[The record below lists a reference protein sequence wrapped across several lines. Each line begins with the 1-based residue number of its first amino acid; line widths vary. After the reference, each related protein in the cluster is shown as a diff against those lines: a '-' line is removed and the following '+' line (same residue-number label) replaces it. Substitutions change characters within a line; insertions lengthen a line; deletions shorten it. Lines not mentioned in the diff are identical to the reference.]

1 MELKTHLSD
10 KTWTHGPNGERR
22 GYIDAEQ
29 LKELWFHTGT
39 VCNLQCPFCLE
50 GSGPNVH
57 RIQMLTLAEAAPFIE
72 EGAALGVKQF
82 SFTGGEP
89 FVVPDFPEI
98 LDLALQHRPCLV
110 LTNGTEPLFE
120 NLPRVREFLGAP
132 HPLRFRVSL
141 DYADERRHDGGRG
154 QGNFR
159 RAIDTMRV
167 LEKEG
172 FELSVARHRSNN
184 EDVAK
189 VDQGFRDMFAD
200 HGLDENMAIVSFP
213 EFFRPNTPG
222 RTPVIT
228 EDCMTEHHTAAS
240 RSDFMCAYSRMV
252 VKKNGRCGVYACTL
266 VDDDPDY
273 DLGDTL
279 SESLRARVMLRH
291 HRCFSCFACGAS
303 CSDPNAAL

>member
-1 MELKTHLSD
+1 LT
-10 KTWTHGPNGERR
+10 
-22 GYIDAEQ
+22 
-29 LKELWFHTGT
+29 ELWFHTGT

-57 RIQMLTLAEAAPFIE
+57 RIEMLTLSDATPFIE
-72 EGAALGVKQF
+72 EATDLGVKQF

-89 FVVPDFPEI
+89 FVVPDFPDI

-120 NLPRVREFLGAP
+120 NLPRVRKYLQAP

-172 FELSVARHRSNN
+172 FELSVARHRANN

-189 VDQGFRDMFAD
+189 VDQDFRDMFAD
-200 HGLDENMAIVSFP
+200 HGLDETMSIVSFP

-228 EDCMTEHHTAAS
+228 EDCMTEHHTADS
-240 RSDFMCAYSRMV
+240 RSQFMCAYSRMV